1 MIYQCV
7 QTGGADAMQDCAKQQ
22 ISLYNNE
29 IDINLKFTKLNNL
42 KFHGFPNYKMTI
54 KKKFI

>member
-1 MIYQCV
+1 
-7 QTGGADAMQDCAKQQ
+7 MQDCAKQQ